1 MIFFIYQLFTSILL
15 IFSPLIILYRLLN
28 NKEDKLRVKEKF
40 CLPSK
45 LRGNGK
51 LIWFHGS
58 SVGEI
63 MSIIP
68 IIKRYDKD
76 KSINKI
82 LITSSTL
89 SSSKILTRI
98 KFKKTVHQFYPIDH
112 FFFSNKFLNYWKPS
126 AAIFIES
133 EIWPSMFR
141 SVKNKGIPLILLN
154 ARITEKTS
162 NRWSLIKSFSESIFD
177 LIDIAYPQNLET
189 KKFLKKLKVKN
200 IKSIG
205 NLKFIKNDDSKYDKI
220 DKKLF
225 SQFKKYKTF
234 VAASTHNSEE
244 IFAAKTHILLKKK
257 NKNLIT
263 IIIPRYIGRVN
274 QISNQM
280 KKFKLNTVLRSSKNK
295 KLKNI
300 DIFIV
305 DTFGESKKFYK
316 IATTVFLG
324 KSIINKKDLA
334 NLGGGG
340 QNPLEP
346 ARFGAKILHGPN
358 VDNFKEV
365 YEYLNSLKIS
375 SKVNSVIECAN
386 STIFKKNIRKVKK
399 METLGRTILKKTLK
413 ELDKSIN
420 NEI

>member
-15 IFSPLIILYRLLN
+15 IFSPLIILYRILK
-28 NKEDKLRVKEKF
+28 NKEDKFRVKEKF

-89 SSSKILTRI
+89 SSSKILTKI

-141 SVKNKGIPLILLN
+141 SIKNKGIPLILLN
-154 ARITEKTS
+154 ARITKKTF
-162 NRWSLIKSFSESIFD
+162 NRWSIIKSFSESIFD
-177 LIDIAYPQNLET
+177 LIDVAYPQNLET
-189 KKFLKKLKVKN
+189 KKFLKKFKVKN

-205 NLKFIKNDDSKYDKI
+205 NIKFIKNDDSKYDKI
-220 DKKLF
+220 DNKLF

-234 VAASTHNSEE
+234 VAASTHDSEE
-244 IFAAKTHILLKKK
+244 VYAAKTHILLKKK

-263 IIIPRYIGRVN
+263 IIIPRHISRVD
-274 QISNQM
+274 QIIKQM
-280 KKFKLNTVLRSSKNK
+280 KEFNLNTFLRSSKNK
-295 KLKNI
+295 KLKNT

-316 IATTVFLG
+316 IATTVLLG
-324 KSIINKKDLA
+324 GSIIKR
-334 NLGGGG
+334 GG

-375 SKVNSVIECAN
+375 SKVNSTIECAN
-386 STIFKKNIRKVKK
+386 STIFKKNMKKVKK
-399 METLGRTILKKTLK
+399 MEALGRTILKKTLK

>member
-1 MIFFIYQLFTSILL
+1 MIFLIYQLLTSILL
-15 IFSPLIILYRLLN
+15 LFSPFIILYRILM
-28 NKEDKLRVKEKF
+28 NKEDKFRVKEKF
-40 CLPSK
+40 CFSSK

-68 IIKRYDKD
+68 IIKRYDND

-89 SSSKILTRI
+89 SSSKILNKI
-98 KFKKTVHQFYPIDH
+98 KFKKTIHQFYPIDH
-112 FFFSNKFLNYWKPS
+112 FFFSSNFLNYWKPS
-126 AAIFIES
+126 VAIFLES
-133 EIWPSMFR
+133 EIWPSMFK
-141 SVKNKGIPLILLN
+141 SIKNKDIPLILLN
-154 ARITEKTS
+154 ARITKKTF
-162 NRWSLIKSFSESIFD
+162 NRWSIIKSFSESIFG
-177 LIDIAYPQNLET
+177 LIDIAYPQNFET
-189 KKFLKKLKVKN
+189 QKFLKKFKVKS

-205 NLKFIKNDDSKYDKI
+205 NLKFINSDESKYDKI

-225 SQFKKYKTF
+225 SQFRKYKTF

-244 IFAAKTHILLKKK
+244 IYAAKTHILLKKK

-263 IIIPRYIGRVN
+263 IIIPRHISRVN
-274 QISNQM
+274 HITNQM
-280 KKFKLNTVLRSSKNK
+280 KEFKLSTVVHSSKIK

-316 IATTVFLG
+316 IATTVLLG
-324 KSIINKKDLA
+324 GSIIKR
-334 NLGGGG
+334 GG

-375 SKVNSVIECAN
+375 SKVNSTIECAN
-386 STIFKKNIRKVKK
+386 STIFKKNMKKVKK
-399 METLGRTILKKTLK
+399 MEALGRTILKKTLK

-420 NEI
+420 NET